1 MAQVETTLT
10 TDELRERVD
19 RLPRLP
25 FGHLPTPLEYLP
37 RFTQAIGG
45 PPVYIKRDDCTGL
58 AFGGNKTRH
67 NEFLIADA
75 LEKGAELVVWGAGVQ
90 SNNCRQ
96 TAAACAKA
104 GLDIHL
110 VLGRGKPADGPDLV
124 QGNLLLDHLVGAHV
138 EIIDGQV
145 GPEVDARIAEVA
157 DEYRQAG
164 RNVYEW
170 DRYTVKSLAA
180 VSYVLCLV
188 EIIEQ
193 AREDGQLETRAG
205 GWTPQAVYGCSAGST
220 GAGMVLAAAALG
232 AQYPVRH
239 VAPIVWPWDTRA
251 DMAKIATEAGER
263 IGVDA
268 SFVGDDIEL
277 FEEFVGPDYG
287 VVTPGCLEAMAVLAR
302 TEGILVDPS
311 YSGKALAGLIDH
323 IRSGRL
329 DPEEPVVFV
338 HTGGTPALFAYNEVL
353 SEQIAA
359 RSLAMPADQPQV
371 TGGC

>member
-1 MAQVETTLT
+1 MAQAANTWT
-10 TDELRERVD
+10 TDQLRDQVGQ
-19 RLPRLP
+19 LPRYTL
-25 FGHLPTPLEYLP
+25 GHLPTPLEYLP
-37 RFTQAIGG
+37 RFTRAIGG

-75 LEKGAELVVWGAGVQ
+75 LEKGADLVVWGAGIQ

-96 TAAACAKA
+96 TAAACAKV

-138 EIIDGQV
+138 EIIDGGV
-145 GPEVDARIAEVA
+145 GLEVDARILEVA
-157 DEYRQAG
+157 EEYRRAG
-164 RNVYEW
+164 REVYEW
-170 DRYTVKSLAA
+170 DRTTVKSLAA

-193 AREDGQLETRAG
+193 AFEDDQLESRPG
-205 GWTPQAVYGCSAGST
+205 GWSPQAVYGCSAGST

-232 AQYPVRH
+232 ADYPIRH
-239 VAPIVWPWDTRA
+239 VAPIVWPWDTREE
-251 DMAKIATEAGER
+251 MARIATEAGER
-263 IGVDA
+263 IGVEVSCA
-268 SFVGDDIEL
+268 SGDIEL
-277 FEEFVGPDYG
+277 HEEYVGAGYG
-287 VVTPGCLEAMAVLAR
+287 EVTPGCLEAMAVLAR

-329 DPEEPVVFV
+329 DPDRPVVFV
-338 HTGGTPALFAYNEVL
+338 HTGGTPALFAYNEIL
-353 SEQIAA
+353 AEQISA
-359 RSLAMPADQPQV
+359 RRLPDAGV
-371 TGGC
+371 

>member
-1 MAQVETTLT
+1 MAQVTTTLT
-10 TDELRERVD
+10 TDDLRERVG
-19 RLPRLP
+19 RLPRYPL
-25 FGHLPTPLEYLP
+25 GHLPTPLEYLP
-37 RFTQAIGG
+37 RFSQAIGG
-45 PPVYIKRDDCTGL
+45 PPVFIKRDDCTGL

-75 LEKGAELVVWGAGVQ
+75 LDKGADLVVWGAGVQ

-110 VLGRGKPADGPDLV
+110 VLGRGKPADGPDEI

-145 GPEVDARIAEVA
+145 GPDVDARILEVA
-157 DEYRQAG
+157 EEYRKAG
-164 RNVYEW
+164 RTVYEW

-193 AREDGQLETRAG
+193 GRIDSSVDGFAS

-220 GAGMVLAAAALG
+220 GAGMVLAAMAMG
-232 AQYPVRH
+232 AEYPVH
-239 VAPIVWPWDTRA
+239 HIAPIVWPWDTRA
-251 DMAKIATEAGER
+251 DMAKIATEAGKR
-263 IGVDA
+263 IGIEIAVEA
-268 SFVGDDIEL
+268 DDIALSEDY
-277 FEEFVGPDYG
+277 VGPAYG
-287 VVTPGCLEAMAVLAR
+287 EVTPGCLEAMAVLAR
-302 TEGILVDPS
+302 TEGVLVDPS

-323 IRSGRL
+323 IRSGVL
-329 DPEEPVVFV
+329 DPDQPVVFV
-338 HTGGTPALFAYNEVL
+338 HTGGTPALFAYNEIL
-353 SEQIAA
+353 SEQIEA
-359 RSLAMPADQPQV
+359 RRL
-371 TGGC
+371 

>member
-25 FGHLPTPLEYLP
+25 LGHLPTPLEYLP

-220 GAGMVLAAAALG
+220 GAGMVRAAAALG
-232 AQYPVRH
+232 ARYPVRH

-329 DPEEPVVFV
+329 DPEEPVVVV